1 MTDRIK
7 AEQMAARLV
16 GLDEMSS
23 PTKIKDTFEEET
35 GITFDS
41 FCALL
46 GKFEE
51 ADISINM

>member
-16 GLDEMSS
+16 RLDEMSS